1 MAEAVCEAWRQEKE
15 ASFKAAQKAAK
26 MAGFRA
32 IKADLNIV
40 SKNEETLRGLLAA
53 ALDSI
58 CDSIGRFSPA
68 GKMGIA
74 GLLLIVFIAV
84 FAPFVT
90 FYDPSAISGMSLEP
104 PGPDHILGTDELG
117 MDIWSQICY
126 GTRMSLVIGLAVAM
140 ISGVGGGFLGL
151 MAGYMGGNWDKVLL
165 RTIDITMALPSFP
178 LLIVIAAFLNPSI
191 LNVILVLVFLSWAK
205 PARVVRSQALAMKK
219 QQYIISAR
227 LYGAGPVY
235 IIRRH
240 IMPEA
245 LPLIFVSILN
255 ISSYAIVAE
264 SGLAF
269 LGLGDPTSKSWGMM
283 LHYAT
288 SFRSI
293 YFTPYW
299 QWWLMPPL
307 IALIF
312 LLLCLAFIGRDME
325 RIVDPRLRSRGG
337 Q

>member
-1 MAEAVCEAWRQEKE
+1 MIIDMNSFISILNSIRGAVE
-15 ASFKAAQKAAK
+15 
-26 MAGFRA
+26 
-32 IKADLNIV
+32 
-40 SKNEETLRGLLAA
+40 
-53 ALDSI
+53 
-58 CDSIGRFSPA
+58 RFTTA
-68 GKMGIA
+68 GKMGVV
-74 GLLLIVFIAV
+74 GLLFMIFIAV

-90 FYDPSAISGMSLEP
+90 FYEPSAISGRSLEP
-104 PGPDHILGTDELG
+104 PGPVHILGTDELG

-126 GTRMSLVIGLAVAM
+126 GARMSLAIGLAVAL

-151 MAGYMGGNWDKVLL
+151 MAGYIGGNWDKALL
-165 RTIDITMALPSFP
+165 RTIDLTMALPSFP

-191 LNVILVLVFLSWAK
+191 VNVILVLVFLSWAK
-205 PARVVRSQALAMKK
+205 PARVVRSQALSMKK

-227 LYGAGPVY
+227 LHGAGPSY
-235 IIRRH
+235 IIRKH

-245 LPLIFVSILN
+245 MPLIFVSILN

-307 IALIF
+307 IALI
-312 LLLCLAFIGRDME
+312 LLLLSLAFIGRDME
-325 RIVDPRLRSRGG
+325 RIVDPRLRLKGDS
-337 Q
+337 

>member
-1 MAEAVCEAWRQEKE
+1 MSNRFVQ
-15 ASFKAAQKAAK
+15 
-26 MAGFRA
+26 
-32 IKADLNIV
+32 
-40 SKNEETLRGLLAA
+40 
-53 ALDSI
+53 DSI
-58 CDSIGRFSPA
+58 EMLGRFSSS
-68 GKMGIA
+68 GRLGVF
-74 GLLLIVFIAV
+74 GLLLIIFMAA
-84 FAPFVT
+84 FAPLIT
-90 FYDPSAISGMSLEP
+90 FYPPSAISGDSLEP
-104 PGPDHILGTDELG
+104 PGKDHILGTDELG

-126 GTRMSLVIGLAVAM
+126 GARMSLVIGLAVAL
-140 ISGVGGGFLGL
+140 IAGLGGGILGL
-151 MAGYMGGNWDKVLL
+151 LAGYLGGNWDKALL
-165 RTIDITMALPSFP
+165 RAIDITMALPNFP
-178 LLIVIAAFLNPSI
+178 LLIVMAAFLNPSI
-191 LNVILVLVFLSWAK
+191 INVILVLVFLSWAK
-205 PARVVRSQALAMKK
+205 PARVVRSQALSMKR
-219 QQYIISAR
+219 QQYIISAK
-227 LYGAGPVY
+227 LQGAGSTY

-240 IMPEA
+240 ILPEA

-255 ISSYAIVAE
+255 ISSHAIVAE

-325 RIVDPRLRSRGG
+325 RLVDPRLRAARRS
-337 Q
+337 